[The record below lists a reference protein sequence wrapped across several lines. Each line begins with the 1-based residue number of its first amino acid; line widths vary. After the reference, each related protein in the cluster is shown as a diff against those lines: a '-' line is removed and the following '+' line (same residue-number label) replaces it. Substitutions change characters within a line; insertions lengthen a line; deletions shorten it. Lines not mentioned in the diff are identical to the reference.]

1 MRTPRTPEIS
11 AVINT
16 YPTPDSI
23 GYSPRKRR
31 ALEPPSSPS
40 QSSRRNNATQATMPP
55 PSTQLKRVPRNG
67 KTVGPIY
74 LPLESDAREED
85 EVASSIAAKGGSR
98 KRERVS
104 RTEVEVDLTDKG
116 SSSGRTKEGPKLPV
130 TPTGPPAP
138 GINPTPSSLNK
149 SPIGRKPLFSEP
161 VLCSPKP
168 SRWESDS
175 PVEVDNEDVDPSWNS
190 PKTGKGTRSTSKV
203 PDDKLYLPSPN
214 VGTFSKRELL
224 MNGSDDDD
232 VSDEDE
238 YLDSRGVSRNETK
251 DVVFG
256 FSLERAK
263 RLSTAVSLSE
273 NTWSKAERE
282 LFFRL
287 AMRGF
292 EPLLPRHWQLDFST
306 LPDTLFSVSE
316 DEKGPLI
323 QALKTSD
330 FHGMLPCPSPL
341 QNTLTDALA

>member
-1 MRTPRTPEIS
+1 MMRTPRTPELT

-23 GYSPRKRR
+23 GYTPRKRR

-40 QSSRRNNATQATMPP
+40 QSSRRNNASQATMAP
-55 PSTQLKRVPRNG
+55 PSTELKRVPRNG

-74 LPLESDAREED
+74 LPLDNGARGED
-85 EVASSIAAKGGSR
+85 EAASSTASKGESR
-98 KRERVS
+98 KRKRAPG
-104 RTEVEVDLTDKG
+104 TKIKVDLTDKG
-116 SSSGRTKEGPKLPV
+116 SSSRTTKEGPELPV
-130 TPTGPPAP
+130 TPMGPPAP
-138 GINPTPSSLNK
+138 GIYPTPSSLNE
-149 SPIGRKPLFSEP
+149 SPLGRKPSFSEP

-168 SRWESDS
+168 PRWESDS
-175 PVEVDNEDVDPSWNS
+175 PVELDSEDDDPSWDS
-190 PKTGKGTRSTSKV
+190 PKTGKRSRSTSKV
-203 PDDKLYLPSPN
+203 PDDELYLPSPN
-214 VGTFSKRELL
+214 AGAFSKRELL
-224 MNGSDDDD
+224 MNGSDDD
-232 VSDEDE
+232 VMSDEDE
-238 YLDSRGVSRNETK
+238 YLDGRGVSRNETK
-251 DVVFG
+251 DVVFD

-306 LPDTLFSVSE
+306 LPDTLFSVPE
-316 DEKGPLI
+316 DEGKGPLI

-330 FHGMLPCPSPL
+330 FHGMLPYPSSL
-341 QNTLTDALA
+341 